1 MINIKAIEKRVKKI
15 KPKVDLV
22 SVVEFILEKDGKYYD
37 KNNQICDLDGYKSD
51 NGLVYVLMADQKN
64 NEV

>member
-15 KPKVDLV
+15 KPKVGLV